1 MQAAQHPIVVGTD
14 DSDGVHA
21 ALRWAAAEAE
31 LRDAPVRAVCAYH
44 GSEEAGQLA
53 GQLIADALDLLKAN
67 HPGVVAEGAAVEGDA
82 VHVLLDE
89 SKRARLVVLGPH
101 RRKGL
106 GSSVVGSVAGAVAA
120 HTESPVVVLCGP
132 AGMLEEEAAVVVGI
146 DGTDA
151 TEDLLA
157 FGFEHAQVHH
167 APLRAVLCWH
177 PDLLATMSWR
187 AEPPPPESVDAW
199 MSDTVA
205 GFQERYPDVPVHKE
219 VLREHPKSG
228 LLKAAEAQYLL
239 VVGNRGKHAHPGA
252 SLGSVSHRVLN
263 HATCPVAVI
272 PTHRP

>member
-1 MQAAQHPIVVGTD
+1 MQAAEHPIVVGTD

-21 ALRWAAAEAE
+21 ALKWAAEEAE
-31 LRDAPVRAVCAYH
+31 LRAVPVRAVCAYH
-44 GSEEAGQLA
+44 GSAEAEQLA
-53 GQLIADALDLLKAN
+53 GQFVAGALDVLKAN
-67 HPGVVAEGAAVEGDA
+67 HPRVVAEGAAVEGDA

-101 RRKGL
+101 HRKGL
-106 GSSVVGSVAGAVAA
+106 GASVAGSVDGAVAA

-132 AGMLEEEAAVVVGI
+132 AGMVEEEAAVVVGI

-157 FGFEHAQVHH
+157 FGFEHASRHGV
-167 APLRAVLCWH
+167 PLRAVLCWH

-199 MSDTVA
+199 LSETVA
-205 GFQERYPDVPVHKE
+205 GLREKYPDVPVHKE
-219 VLREHPKSG
+219 VLREHPKTG
-228 LLKAAEAQYLL
+228 LLQAAQSQYLL

-252 SLGSVSHRVLN
+252 SLGSVSHHVLN